1 MLFTTLQNCLAGT
14 TISNSVTLTQSVL
27 DSYSWPVTING
38 GSTGSPVI
46 LTLGENVTLTSE
58 QNYFII
64 NGDYVTFEGNNK
76 TITISGISF
85 YTGLIKNGFYELV
98 RTFDENFNMTETIN
112 STNGFNNLT
121 IQNLGV
127 LALNSYVAAGQGWI
141 GQASFALNA
150 TNNLITNCYSNGPL
164 RQSSGGILG
173 EKSYGTVKK
182 SYSMGSHIGGYAG
195 GIFGGEGHGTAEN
208 CFSTSATFGNRGG
221 GIFGGEASNAT
232 ATNCYSTGTINEN
245 CGGIFGGFTS
255 NCTAINCYS
264 TGSIGSNAGGIFGG
278 NSSSNTAT
286 NCYIANNSW
295 VNDDANTTLMGTDG
309 TVWNT
314 STNPYTLIGF
324 GSSTIPASISNFAS
338 ISKYYFDGTHT
349 ITPPNSDSS
358 GAFTYTS
365 SNTNVATIS
374 GTTVTIVGAGTATI
388 TATQAADSTYSSASI
403 TANLTVTSPTVVTK
417 QGQFTSTDANYVN
430 KYGALASN
438 TGLSEKGEITK
449 TKSFTTV
456 THGLVLNLDASNA
469 SSYSGT
475 GTSWTDLSGS
485 SNNMS
490 LYNGASY
497 DPSNQNSILFDGVND
512 YVGKN
517 TAINTGQDFTVSVW
531 MYATLLGTTRTSL
544 VANSYDYTGGNGW
557 FFCTDAL
564 GAPNSFFL
572 SIGSDYPVKVS
583 SDNSISINTWNYLTA
598 VVKSGGRYIDLYKNG
613 ILISGAT
620 TDSGVSTINYNYDNF
635 SIGLRDPAGTPDP
648 FEGNIGTTHIYN
660 LALTAEEVLQNFNA
674 TKERYGL

>member
-1 MLFTTLQNCLAGT
+1 MKYNFKYSLLLLFIFISQQTCFAQTIISSNT
-14 TISNSVTLTQSVL
+14 TINQSWIDNHVNNLPIVL
-27 DSYSWPVTING
+27 NDNVTITIEENLVFSNANLYFAILGTGVIIDGNG
-38 GSTGSPVI
+38 
-46 LTLGENVTLTSE
+46 
-58 QNYFII
+58 
-64 NGDYVTFEGNNK
+64 K
-76 TITISGISF
+76 TITLSNLTNYLGLVNNGNYLGQNLSAYANSIVKNIGVIS
-85 YTGLIKNGFYELV
+85 N
-98 RTFDENFNMTETIN
+98 N
-112 STNGFNNLT
+112 STLKEY
-121 IQNLGV
+121 
-127 LALNSYVAAGQGWI
+127 SGWI
-141 GQASFALNA
+141 GQWA
-150 TNNLITNCYSNGPL
+150 YGNG
-164 RQSSGGILG
+164 
-173 EKSYGTVKK
+173 
-182 SYSMGSHIGGYAG
+182 AG
-195 GIFGGEGHGTAEN
+195 
-208 CFSTSATFGNRGG
+208 FS
-221 GIFGGEASNAT
+221 I
-232 ATNCYSTGTINEN
+232 TNCYSTGNMTSYGS
-245 CGGIFGGFTS
+245 GGILGYAYMNGTIS
-255 NCTAINCYS
+255 NCYSLGDISGNYCAGILAISNYEAIKIINCYS
-264 TGSIGSNAGGIFGG
+264 NGSITGSNANGICNPNMMDGDSF
-278 NSSSNTAT
+278 T
-286 NCYIANNSW
+286 NCYATNGSFNSTTANSK
-295 VNDDANTTLMGTDG
+295 LIGTDG
-309 TVWNT
+309 SVWNT
-314 STNPYTLIGF
+314 SIVPYTLVGF
-324 GSSTIPASISNFAS
+324 TSSTIPASISNFAS

-349 ITPPNSDSS
+349 ITPPTSDSS

-388 TATQAADSTYSSASI
+388 TATQAADSTYSSTSI

-572 SIGSDYPVKVS
+572 SIGSDNPVKVS

-620 TDSGVSTINYNYDNF
+620 TDSGVSTISYNYDNF